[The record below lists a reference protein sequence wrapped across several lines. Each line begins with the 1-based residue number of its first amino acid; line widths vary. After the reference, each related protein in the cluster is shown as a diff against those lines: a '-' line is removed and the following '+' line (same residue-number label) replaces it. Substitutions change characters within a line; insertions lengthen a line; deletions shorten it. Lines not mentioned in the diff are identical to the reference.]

1 MRAKDMAGRRRAAV
15 LGASEENG
23 TGWEIVKA
31 LVRQGDF
38 VTIGARR
45 REGIE
50 RLAGQVGG
58 KAFPADAVIEA
69 QVERFMTEAAA
80 EGPLDCAVLVA
91 GAGVKGHIDDIPP
104 ERLAHCLKLNFEA
117 PLLFI
122 RHAARKLKDH
132 GSIVLIS
139 SIAGNNVWPG
149 YVAYGAAK
157 SAMQMLVKYAAVEYG
172 ARGIRVNAVCPGPIS
187 TPAAQYL
194 VDHPKAGPI
203 VAGEVPLGR
212 VAGPAEVAEAVAWLC
227 TSPAWITGETVHTDG
242 GMFLRRP
249 PNVEDLQTALAS

>member
-1 MRAKDMAGRRRAAV
+1 MDGQRRAAV
-15 LGASEENG
+15 LGASEEDG
-23 TGWEIVKA
+23 TGWEVVKA
-31 LVRQGDF
+31 LHRQGDA

-50 RLAGQVGG
+50 RLAAEVGG
-58 KAFPADAVIEA
+58 HAVPADATSEA
-69 QVERFMTEAAA
+69 EVERFLDAASS

-91 GAGVKGHIDDIPP
+91 GAGVRGMIDDISAKT
-104 ERLAHCLKLNFEA
+104 LADCMKLNFEA

-122 RHAARKLKDH
+122 RHAARRMADN

-139 SIAGNNVWPG
+139 SVAANNPWPG

-157 SAMQMLVKYAAVEYG
+157 SAMQTLVRYAALEYG
-172 ARGIRVNAVCPGPIS
+172 PRGIRVNAVCPGPIA

-194 VDHPKAGPI
+194 VNHPKAGPI
-203 VAGEVPLGR
+203 VAAEVPLGR
-212 VAGPAEVAEAVAWLC
+212 VVRPEEVAEAVAWLC
-227 TSPAWITGETVHTDG
+227 TSPGWITGETIHTDG

-249 PNVEDLQTALAS
+249 PNIEDIKAALAE

>member
-1 MRAKDMAGRRRAAV
+1 MAGQRRAAV

-31 LVRQGDF
+31 LRAQGAA

-45 REGIE
+45 QEGIA
-50 RLAGQVGG
+50 RLAAEVGG
-58 KAFPADAVIEA
+58 IAATADATVEA
-69 QVERFMTEAAA
+69 EVARFLDTAAA
-80 EGPLDCAVLVA
+80 DGPLDCAVLVA
-91 GAGVKGHIDDIPP
+91 GAGVRGMIDDISP
-104 ERLAHCLKLNFEA
+104 ETLADCMRLNFEA

-122 RHAARKLKDH
+122 RHAARRMADN

-139 SIAGNNVWPG
+139 SVAANNPWPG

-157 SAMQMLVKYAAVEYG
+157 SAMQTLVRYAALEYG
-172 ARGIRVNAVCPGPIS
+172 PRGIRVNAVCPGPIA

-194 VDHPKAGPI
+194 VNHPKAGPI
-203 VAGEVPLGR
+203 VAAEVPLGR
-212 VAGPAEVAEAVAWLC
+212 VVRPEEVAEAVAWLC
-227 TSPAWITGETVHTDG
+227 TSPGWITGETIHTDG

-249 PNVEDLQTALAS
+249 PNIEDIKAALAE